1 VAVLGFVQGGFPA
14 LAAPRISFEDGL
26 HLLSLAFVVALVVM
40 VQTAATSR
48 AFSGAG
54 QDPDI
59 NRDYIGLGVANMLS
73 GLVGGFPAN
82 ASPPRTAIVAEA
94 GGQSQYGGLSAALA
108 VLLLAAF
115 GTRILVYVP
124 TAALAGILLFV
135 AVRIFHVATFSEIL
149 RRSSAEFALA
159 LLTTVLIVALPIQS
173 GVGIGMFLS
182 LVHGVF
188 TTTRAKPIAFE
199 RVADTTV
206 WWPAS
211 KADPGETQGDV
222 VVMGFQAPLSFLNAY
237 DFRRGILA
245 AIARDKGVARL
256 LVLEASSIVEIDFT
270 ASKILSE
277 VIARARTEGMDFAVA
292 RLESVRAQ
300 AAFQRFGITD
310 LLGQDHIFQS
320 VDAAIRRLAG
330 SPGPGEK
337 VSG

>member
-1 VAVLGFVQGGFPA
+1 
-14 LAAPRISFEDGL
+14 
-26 HLLSLAFVVALVVM
+26 
-40 VQTAATSR
+40 
-48 AFSGAG
+48 
-54 QDPDI
+54 
-59 NRDYIGLGVANMLS
+59 
-73 GLVGGFPAN
+73 
-82 ASPPRTAIVAEA
+82 
-94 GGQSQYGGLSAALA
+94 
-108 VLLLAAF
+108 
-115 GTRILVYVP
+115 
-124 TAALAGILLFV
+124 
-135 AVRIFHVATFSEIL
+135 
-149 RRSSAEFALA
+149 
-159 LLTTVLIVALPIQS
+159 
-173 GVGIGMFLS
+173 MFLS